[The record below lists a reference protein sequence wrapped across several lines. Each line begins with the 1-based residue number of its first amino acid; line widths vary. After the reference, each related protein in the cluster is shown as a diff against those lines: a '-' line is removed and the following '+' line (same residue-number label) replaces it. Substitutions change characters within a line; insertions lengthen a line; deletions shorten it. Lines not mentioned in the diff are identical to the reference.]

1 MAYTNLEYL
10 KEITDGDKQ
19 IIQELIQLFLMQVP
33 DFIANMNKY
42 YNSGDYIS
50 LGKEAHKAKS
60 SLQIMGMSEL
70 EKEMKTL
77 QLRTID
83 GAEVENYPVYI
94 RHFEIQCQAAILELN
109 AELESH

>member
-1 MAYTNLEYL
+1 MAYTNLDYL

-19 IIQELIQLFLMQVP
+19 IIRELIQLFLLQVP

-42 YNSGDYIS
+42 YNTGDYIA

-83 GAEVENYPVYI
+83 GTDVENYPVYI
-94 RHFEIQCQAAILELN
+94 SHFETQCQSAILELN
-109 AELESH
+109 SELQNL

>member
-1 MAYTNLEYL
+1 MSYTNLNYL

-19 IIQELIQLFLMQVP
+19 IIRELIELFLLQVP
-33 DFIANMNKY
+33 DFITNLNKY
-42 YNSGDYIS
+42 YNSGEYIL

-83 GAEVENYPVYI
+83 GTEVEKYPEYI
-94 RHFEIQCQAAILELN
+94 SHFEAQCKAAITELK
-109 AELESH
+109 AELEKL

>member
-1 MAYTNLEYL
+1 MAYTNLDYL

-19 IIQELIQLFLMQVP
+19 IIRELIDLFLLQVP
-33 DFIANMNKY
+33 DFIINLNKY
-42 YNSGDYIS
+42 YNSGEYIL

-83 GAEVENYPVYI
+83 GTDIENYPVYI
-94 RHFEIQCQAAILELN
+94 RHFEEQCRVAVIELK
-109 AELESH
+109 AELEKL

>member
-1 MAYTNLEYL
+1 MAYTNLGYL
-10 KEITDGDKQ
+10 REITDGDKG
-19 IIQELIQLFLMQVP
+19 IIKELIELFIMQVP
-33 DFIANMNKY
+33 DFIANLHSH
-42 YNSGDYIS
+42 YNSGDYIL

-83 GAEVENYPVYI
+83 GTDVENYPLYI
-94 RHFEIQCQAAILELN
+94 SHFETQCTAAVQELK
-109 AELESH
+109 AELEKL

>member
-1 MAYTNLEYL
+1 MAYTNLDYL
-10 KEITDGDKQ
+10 REITDGDKG
-19 IIQELIQLFLMQVP
+19 IIKELIELFIMQVP
-33 DFIANMNKY
+33 DFITNLHTY
-42 YNSGDYIS
+42 YDSGEYIL

-83 GAEVENYPVYI
+83 GTDVENYPEYI
-94 RHFEIQCQAAILELN
+94 RHFETQCTVAIQELK
-109 AELESH
+109 AELANL

>member
-1 MAYTNLEYL
+1 MAYTNLDYL
-10 KEITDGDKQ
+10 REITDGDKG
-19 IIQELIQLFLMQVP
+19 IIKELIELFITQVP
-33 DFIANMNKY
+33 DFISNMHKHY
-42 YNSGDYIS
+42 DSGEYIL

-83 GAEVENYPVYI
+83 GLEVENYPVYI
-94 RHFEIQCQAAILELN
+94 SHFETQCAIAIEELK
-109 AELESH
+109 AELEKL